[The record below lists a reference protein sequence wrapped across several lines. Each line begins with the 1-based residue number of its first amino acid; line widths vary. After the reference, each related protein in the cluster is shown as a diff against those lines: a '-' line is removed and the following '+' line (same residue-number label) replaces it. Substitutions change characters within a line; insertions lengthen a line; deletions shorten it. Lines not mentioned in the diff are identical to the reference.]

1 MTDTVKTV
9 TAGDFPP
16 GKLCTLQAGDEQIEL
31 EVVEATELTGAD
43 SNNRDNREPF
53 SLILRGDPERFVD
66 QGMYEFSL
74 PDIGELTLFVV
85 PLGPS
90 GEEFRY
96 EVIFN

>member
-1 MTDTVKTV
+1 MTDAIKILK
-9 TAGDFPP
+9 ASDFPQ
-16 GKLCTLQAGDEQIEL
+16 GKICTLHAGDEQVEL
-31 EVVEATELTGAD
+31 EVVETTELTGAD

-53 SLILRGDPERFVD
+53 SLILRGDPEKFVD
-66 QGMYEFSL
+66 QGMYDFNL
-74 PDIGELTLFVV
+74 PDIGELPLFVV